1 MFTCNRGEAIEL
13 GNGYSLLLL
22 GGAGALPS
30 PQARSFE
37 LAGDQLQFAP
47 DRPADVR
54 HIKLDVALDFER
66 ETVSGTASTT
76 FSALYEEV
84 KTISLDAEE
93 LQIEAVT
100 LAGGS
105 KLSYAYTGRK
115 IFVTL
120 DRTYKHGEEFTVAI
134 QYHAKPRTGL
144 HFIKPAP
151 EDPTRPVQAWSFGQ
165 PRYHSYWFPCHDAPN
180 DRATTEIIATVP
192 ARFLTISNGNLL
204 SVTDNGAD
212 NGATKTHH
220 WRHDV
225 PHAVYLI
232 SLVVGDFAV
241 IEDSYNDK
249 PVNYYVRKDRAEDAP
264 LYMGKTPAMMRF
276 FSELTGVE
284 YPYDKYAQTV
294 VELYTGAM
302 EHTTATTHSFAL
314 LPDKKA
320 ALDIGVDL
328 TTVVAHELA
337 HQWFGDLVTCRDWS
351 NAWLNEGFAT
361 YFEQMWGEYDRGN
374 DEFKY
379 SMLQEKQGYLA
390 EDHEYRRPIVY
401 YVYHDRG
408 FELFDRHLY
417 NKGAWVLHMLRHHLG
432 HENFRRGIHA
442 YVERYRTHEVITP
455 DLMRTLEE
463 TTGRSLE
470 RFFQQWLYGGGHPE
484 LDVSYSW
491 NSEQKLA
498 KLKIKQTQK
507 VDELTACFSTPLD
520 IAFTIPADDESK
532 SEGQQTRMVSTK
544 VMQVLLGEDGQV
556 EQSFYLPL
564 EREPLMV
571 RIDPDG
577 WLLKTLKFECSTTML
592 RYQLAQDPDVLGRV
606 EAAEE
611 LGKRKEDVSLAALT
625 TALNDDAFW
634 GVRVAAA
641 KSLASLG
648 DENAQD
654 VLIKSLQELD
664 PTRFSRVRQAIA
676 QALGNYQAPQQIEL
690 AQRSAEALRTV
701 LEHGDV
707 SYLVESGAAEALGKT
722 RIEGSVDSLLQ
733 LLERPG
739 WMHVVQRGV
748 FNGLGATGED
758 RVVKSIISYAI
769 NDRNYPT
776 LRRAAIAGI
785 VAVGTN
791 RYLYGEEV
799 RQQAVDALCT
809 VVEHDSW
816 PPARALASTAL
827 ASFGEVRAAS
837 LLERLAASELD
848 SAVQRNFLVAARK
861 LRSAGKDDAQLKQLR
876 TDLDEVR
883 EENRKLRDQLT
894 NLEARLK

>member
-22 GGAGALPS
+22 GNGSALPS

-37 LAGDQLQFAP
+37 LPGDQLQFAP

-54 HIKLDVALDFER
+54 HIKLDVTLDFEQ

-84 KTISLDAEE
+84 KTIALDAEE
-93 LQIEAVT
+93 LQVEGVT

-105 KLSYAYTGRK
+105 KLSYAYTGKK

-120 DRTYKHGEEFTVAI
+120 DRAYKHGEQFTVAI

-192 ARFLTISNGNLL
+192 AQFLTVSNGNLL
-204 SVTDNGAD
+204 GVTD

-220 WRHDV
+220 WRHDL
-225 PHAVYLI
+225 PHAAYLI

-241 IEDSYNDK
+241 VEDSYNGK
-249 PVNYYVRKDRAEDAP
+249 PVNYYVRKDRVEDAP

-276 FSELTGVE
+276 FSEFTGVE

-320 ALDIGVDL
+320 SLDIGVDL
-328 TTVVAHELA
+328 ATVVAHELA

-390 EDHEYRRPIVY
+390 EDREYRRPIVY
-401 YVYHDRG
+401 YVYHDAG

-417 NKGAWVLHMLRHHLG
+417 NKGAWVLHMLRHYLG

-442 YVERYRTHEVITP
+442 YIERYRTHEVITP
-455 DLMRTLEE
+455 DLMRILEE
-463 TTGRSLE
+463 VTGRSLE

-507 VDELTACFSTPLD
+507 VDELTACFSLPLD
-520 IAFTIPADDESK
+520 VAFTIPAEQD
-532 SEGQQTRMVSTK
+532 GQQARTVS
-544 VMQVLLGEDGQV
+544 MQVLLGEDGQV

-577 WLLKTLKFECSTTML
+577 WLLKTLKFERSTTML

-611 LGKRKEDVSLAALT
+611 LGKRKEDASFEALT
-625 TALNDDAFW
+625 TALNNDAFW

-641 KSLASLG
+641 QSLATLG
-648 DENAQD
+648 DEKAQN
-654 VLIKSLQELD
+654 VLVKALQELD
-664 PTRFSRVRQAIA
+664 PTRFSRVRQAVA
-676 QALGNYQAPQQIEL
+676 RALGHYQAPLQTAL
-690 AQRSAEALRTV
+690 AQRSAEILRAV
-701 LEHGDV
+701 VERGDV
-707 SYLVESGAAEALGKT
+707 SYLVESSAAEALGKT
-722 RIEGSVDSLLQ
+722 RVEGSLDFLLP
-733 LLERPG
+733 LLDRPS
-739 WMHVVQRGV
+739 WMHTVQRGI
-748 FNGLGATGED
+748 FSGLGATGED
-758 RVVKSIISYAI
+758 RVVESIVSYAV
-769 NDRNYPT
+769 NDHNYPT
-776 LRRAAIAGI
+776 LRRAAIAGL
-785 VAVGTN
+785 AVVGAN
-791 RYLYGEEV
+791 RYLYSEEV
-799 RQQAVDALCT
+799 RQRAVDALALIA
-809 VVEHDSW
+809 EHDSW
-816 PPARALASTAL
+816 PPARAFASSAL
-827 ASFGEVRAAS
+827 SGFGEARVAG
-837 LLERLAASELD
+837 LLERLAAAELD
-848 SAVQRNFLVAARK
+848 SGVQRNYLVSARK
-861 LRSAGKDDAQLKQLR
+861 LRSGGKDDAQLKQLR

-883 EENRKLRDQLT
+883 EENRKLRDQLSS
-894 NLEARLK
+894 LEARVK

>member
-22 GGAGALPS
+22 ENRSALPS
-30 PQARSFE
+30 PSARSFE
-37 LAGDQLQFAP
+37 MAGDQLQFAP

-54 HIKLDVALDFER
+54 HIKLDVTLDFEE
-66 ETVSGTASTT
+66 ETVRGTASTT
-76 FSALYEEV
+76 FSTLYEEV

-93 LQIEAVT
+93 LHIESVS
-100 LAGGS
+100 LAGGP

-120 DRTYKHGEEFTVAI
+120 DRAYKHGEEFTVAI

-151 EDPTRPVQAWSFGQ
+151 EDPTRPVQAWTFGQ

-180 DRATTEIIATVP
+180 DRATTEILATVP
-192 ARFLTISNGNLL
+192 AQFLTVSNGNLL
-204 SVTDNGAD
+204 GVTD

-225 PHAVYLI
+225 PHAVYLM
-232 SLVVGDFAV
+232 SLVVADFAV
-241 IEDSYNDK
+241 IEDSYNGK
-249 PVNYYVRKDRAEDAP
+249 PVNYYVRKDRVEDAP

-276 FSELTGVE
+276 FSEFTGVE

-320 ALDIGVDL
+320 SLDIGVDL
-328 TTVVAHELA
+328 ATVVAHELT

-361 YFEQMWGEYDRGN
+361 YFEQMWGEHDRGS

-379 SMLQEKQGYLA
+379 SMQQEKLGYLA
-390 EDHEYRRPIVY
+390 EDREYRRPIVY

-417 NKGAWVLHMLRHHLG
+417 NKGAWVLHMLRHYLG
-432 HENFRRGIHA
+432 HENFRRGINA

-463 TTGRSLE
+463 VTGRSLE

-498 KLKIKQTQK
+498 RLKIKQTQK
-507 VDELTACFSTPLD
+507 VDELTACFYTPLD
-520 IAFTIPADDESK
+520 LAFTLPIGDEPAQ
-532 SEGQQTRMVSTK
+532 EGQVQQTRVVK
-544 VMQVLLGEDGQV
+544 MQVLLGEDGQV

-564 EREPLMV
+564 EREPLIV

-577 WLLKTLKFECSTTML
+577 WLLKTLKFERSATMP
-592 RYQLAQDPDVLGRV
+592 RYQLAQDPDVLGRM

-611 LGKRKEDVSLAALT
+611 LGKRNEDASLEALT
-625 TALNDDAFW
+625 TALNNDAFW
-634 GVRVAAA
+634 GVRATAAQA
-641 KSLASLG
+641 LATLG
-648 DENAQD
+648 DEKAQD
-654 VLIKSLQELD
+654 VLIKALQELD
-664 PTRFSRVRQAIA
+664 PERFSRVRQAVA
-676 QALGNYQAPQQIEL
+676 RALGAYQAPQQAEL
-690 AQRSAEALRTV
+690 AQRSAQALRSV
-701 LEHGDV
+701 LERGDV
-707 SYLVESGAAEALGKT
+707 SYLVEGSSAEALGKT
-722 RIEGSVDSLLQ
+722 RVEGNVDFLLSLLA
-733 LLERPG
+733 RPS
-739 WMHVVQRGV
+739 WMDLVQRGI
-748 FNGLGATGED
+748 FTGLGATGED
-758 RVVKSIISYAI
+758 RAVESMTSYAG
-769 NDRNYPT
+769 NASNYPT
-776 LRRAAIAGI
+776 LRRAALVGL

-791 RYLYGEEV
+791 RYLYSEEA
-799 RQQAVDALCT
+799 RQRAVDALST

-816 PPARALASTAL
+816 PPARALASSAL
-827 ASFGEVRAAS
+827 ASCGEVRAAG
-837 LLERLAASELD
+837 LLERLAISELD
-848 SAVQRNFLVAARK
+848 SAVQRNYLVAARK
-861 LRSAGKDDAQLKQLR
+861 LRSSGKDDAQLKQLR